1 MPEKIKKNLLGRT
14 VVKKSTQLGD
24 KTINRRTVYGRDN
37 QMIKNK
43 SVSVDSNTGAKETR
57 FIKGTTSKTKKVSTT
72 PSGQRTVTKSK
83 TSFSGG
89 PMVSKKTTKTGTFGK
104 KTRSVTTKKPGYS
117 SVQTNMG
124 ALSQARTFRNQVK
137 KNK

>member
-57 FIKGTTSKTKKVSTT
+57 LIKGTTSKTKKVSTT

-89 PMVSKKTTKTGTFGK
+89 
-104 KTRSVTTKKPGYS
+104 
-117 SVQTNMG
+117 
-124 ALSQARTFRNQVK
+124 VK
-137 KNK
+137 KDH